1 MEADS
6 ERHLNEQVGADS
18 EGVNQKEIRI
28 SCLNVEHSVAKISEP
43 DFVSY
48 VKSFDIFCALETFT
62 ANQFDFGTHFQDY
75 HVFHRSAIKLSTHG
89 RRSGGVLVLV
99 SKRLM
104 PFVTQ
109 IDCKYDNMI
118 CIQISK
124 DCVGLDKDLLF
135 VSLYVPPYQS
145 PYYKQSDTNCC
156 IHHLEEF
163 LLNLYQNGENAYL
176 LVGGDFNAPIE
187 EWDIVIDDEPD
198 LLEDAVSG
206 DSLRKSKDKST
217 NQFGKTLTGFCSTF
231 HCMPLNGKHSGDLQ
245 GQFTF
250 ISQQGNSVVDYFVV
264 SADFVSKTDIYL

>member
-1 MEADS
+1 M
-6 ERHLNEQVGADS
+6 NEQVGADS
-18 EGVNQKEIRI
+18 KGVNQKEIRI
-28 SCLNVEHSVAKISEP
+28 SSLNVEHFVAKISEP

-62 ANQFDFGTHFQDY
+62 ADQFDFSTHFQDY
-75 HVFHRSAIKLSTHG
+75 HVFHRRAIKLSTHG
-89 RRSGGVLVLV
+89 RRSGGVAVLV

-104 PFVTQ
+104 PFATQ

-124 DCVGLDKDLLF
+124 DFVGLDKDLLF

-176 LVGGDFNAPIE
+176 LVGGDFNARIG
-187 EWDIVIDDEPD
+187 EWDIVMNDEPD
-198 LLEDAVSG
+198 LFEDAISG

-217 NQFGKTLTGFCSTF
+217 DQFGK
-231 HCMPLNGKHSGDLQ
+231 
-245 GQFTF
+245 
-250 ISQQGNSVVDYFVV
+250 NSH
-264 SADFVSKTDIYL
+264 

>member
-1 MEADS
+1 
-6 ERHLNEQVGADS
+6 
-18 EGVNQKEIRI
+18 
-28 SCLNVEHSVAKISEP
+28 
-43 DFVSY
+43 
-48 VKSFDIFCALETFT
+48 
-62 ANQFDFGTHFQDY
+62 
-75 HVFHRSAIKLSTHG
+75 
-89 RRSGGVLVLV
+89 
-99 SKRLM
+99 M

-124 DCVGLDKDLLF
+124 DCVGLHGDLFF

-163 LLNLYQNGENAYL
+163 LSNLYQNGENAYL
-176 LVGGDFNAPIE
+176 LVGSDFNAVLESASSSKSGSSSIT
-187 EWDIVIDDEPD
+187 DDEPD

-206 DSLRKSKDKST
+206 DNLRKSKDKST
-217 NQFGKTLTGFCSTF
+217 NQFGKTVTDCCSTF

-250 ISQQGNSVVDYFVV
+250 ISQQG
-264 SADFVSKTDIYL
+264 KCC